1 MNNNLKQIIY
11 RLDFDTRNNEDIVY
25 NDEFLNTIMKSYK
38 KVEIDEIENVGTLNV
53 NKQNPNG
60 LFNNEQVI
68 SKVFTNAEGTSQ
80 LKINKNCLIFNSIIF
95 NENLKESFKDIV
107 DNFIKFNVSK
117 SIIRIGLRKI
127 YVYENYKTS
136 QLKEPLKIIMKER
149 DLTNS
154 IRLSRAI
161 VREEYINDDI
171 RITLNEGLLNP
182 TYPSAIED
190 RSLIIDVDAVHY
202 GIVNNSVDI
211 KTIFDKS
218 ENSINAIKEK
228 NILEEGQLNE

>member
-1 MNNNLKQIIY
+1 MSL
-11 RLDFDTRNNEDIVY
+11 LE
-25 NDEFLNTIMKSYK
+25 TI
-38 KVEIDEIENVGTLNV
+38 
-53 NKQNPNG
+53 
-60 LFNNEQVI
+60 
-68 SKVFTNAEGTSQ
+68 
-80 LKINKNCLIFNSIIF
+80 KN
-95 NENLKESFKDIV
+95 SFKDIV
-107 DNFIKFNVSK
+107 DSFIKFNASK

-127 YVYENYKTS
+127 YVYENYKMS
-136 QLKEPLKIIMKER
+136 QLKQPLKTIMKER
-149 DLTNS
+149 DLTNL

-190 RSLIIDVDAVHY
+190 RSLIIDIDAVHY

-218 ENSINAIKEK
+218 ENSINEIKEK
-228 NILEEGQLNE
+228 NILDEGQLNE